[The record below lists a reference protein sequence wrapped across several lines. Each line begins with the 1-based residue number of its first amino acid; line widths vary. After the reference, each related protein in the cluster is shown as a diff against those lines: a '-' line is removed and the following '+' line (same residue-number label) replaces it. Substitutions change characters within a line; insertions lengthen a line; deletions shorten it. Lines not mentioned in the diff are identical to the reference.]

1 MAISKEK
8 KEELV
13 SQYMEILSRNKAV
26 ILAESLGLTV
36 KETEGLR
43 AKIRDMGGE
52 FFVVKNT
59 LAKRAFKETGW
70 SEPDPGFVG
79 PTAIGAA
86 AEDIPGLA
94 KAIVDL
100 SKEKETFR
108 VKSAVIDG
116 ELFSAAQIVSL
127 AELPPMP
134 VLQAQLLGVM
144 TMPASQL
151 AGLFAASARQLL
163 NVLQAYVDAQPEAA
177 AA

>member
-13 SQYMEILSRNKAV
+13 AQYLEVLERNSAV
-26 ILAESLGLTV
+26 ILTESTGLTV

-43 AKIRDMGGE
+43 AKIREMGGE
-52 FFVVKNT
+52 FFIVKNT
-59 LAKRAFKETGW
+59 LAKRAFESAKW
-70 SEPDPGFVG
+70 PEPENAFAG

-86 AEDIPGLA
+86 SEDIPALA

-100 SKEKETFR
+100 SKEKETFQ

-116 ELFSAAQIVSL
+116 ELFSADQIIRL
-127 AELPPMP
+127 AELPAMP
-134 VLQAQLLGVM
+134 VLQAQLLGVL

-151 AGLFAASARQLL
+151 AGVFAASARQLL
-163 NVLQAYVDAQPEAA
+163 NVLQAHIDAQPDAA